1 LDISVKMKNNKIF
14 ITGGTGFL
22 GKSLIKKYYNDN
34 EITVYSRDE
43 AKQYYLQKQ
52 YPNINFVCGD
62 VRNYDLMYRASKGH
76 DIGIY
81 AASFK
86 QIQACHDNYEEANQ
100 VIVEGAFNSRRCS
113 EENNFESACFI
124 SSDKSRSATTIY
136 GAMKYVAGESFISNS
151 QRSSVRLSTVVY
163 GNVLNSTGSIL
174 PLMWKSIQENFGLSL
189 YGEEM
194 TRFFI
199 DVENAVDMVE
209 VSLSYSGYNIIP
221 NLKSMR
227 ILDLFEI
234 FKEEFGLKYTVS
246 SPRSCEKIHEI
257 MASQDEIPR
266 MKLRN
271 GAYLMHQEEVYDELK
286 FKDNQYS
293 SQDCIISK
301 EELYQFLKLKNFYK
315 PL

>member
-1 LDISVKMKNNKIF
+1 MKNKKIF

-22 GKSLIKKYYNDN
+22 GKSLIERYYGKN

-43 AKQYYLQKQ
+43 AKQYYLKKQ
-52 YPNINFVCGD
+52 YPNVNFICGD
-62 VRNYDLMYRASKGH
+62 VRNYDLMLRSSRNH
-76 DIGIY
+76 NIGIF

-100 VIVEGAFNSRRCS
+100 VIVNGAFNSRRCS

-151 QRSSVRLSTVVY
+151 NKTQTKLSTVVY

-174 PLMWKSIQENFGLSL
+174 PLIWSSIKNNFSLSL

-199 DVENAVDMVE
+199 DVDDAVELVE
-209 VSLSYSGYNIIP
+209 KSLQYDGYNIIP
-221 NLKSMR
+221 ILNSMR
-227 ILDLFEI
+227 IIDLFEI
-234 FKEEFGLKYTVS
+234 FAKEFGLKYTLS
-246 SPRSCEKIHEI
+246 TLRSCEKNHEI

-266 MKLRN
+266 MKRD
-271 GAYLMHQEEVYDELK
+271 GDVYIMHQEKIFNQLQ

-293 SQDCIISK
+293 SKDCLISFDN
-301 EELYQFLKLKNFYK
+301 LYSFLKSKNFYK
-315 PL
+315 PLV

>member
-1 LDISVKMKNNKIF
+1 MKKLIDEKIF
-14 ITGGTGFL
+14 LTGGTGFL
-22 GKSLIKKYYNDN
+22 GKEIIKKYYDN
-34 EITVYSRDE
+34 NQITVYSRDE
-43 AKQYYLQKQ
+43 AKQYYLKKQ
-52 YPNINFVCGD
+52 YPNINCICGD

-76 DIGIY
+76 NIGIF

-100 VIVEGAFNSRRCS
+100 VIVQGAFNSRRCA

-124 SSDKSRSATTIY
+124 SSDKSRSSTTIY

-151 QRSSVRLSTVVY
+151 HKSSVRLSSVIY

-174 PLMWKSIQENFGLSL
+174 PLMWKSILEDFTLSL

-199 DVENAVDMVE
+199 DVEDAVNLIQT
-209 VSLSYSGYNIIP
+209 SLNYTGYNIIP

-234 FKEEFGLKYTVS
+234 FREEFGLKYSVS
-246 SPRSCEKIHEI
+246 QPRSCEKIHEI

-266 MKLRN
+266 MKVDD
-271 GAYLMHQEEVYDELK
+271 GIYLMHQDEVYDELE
-286 FKDNQYS
+286 FKNNQYS
-293 SQDCIISK
+293 SQDCIINK
-301 EELYQFLKLKNFYK
+301 EELYQFLKSKSFYK